1 MSETD
6 DSQPPSPPADEPPP
20 RVKQDRVAIAKF
32 HPAFVANHGRIKKGT
47 VLNPSG
53 KPKALPRF
61 RKACREDSF
70 LILQEIRRRIRED
83 ATENAIPLGEL
94 IKAFAELTDRGG
106 FTKPKDDQEL
116 ENAKIRL
123 LTTALALDGLTD
135 EQRKKLLAVINGE

>member
-1 MSETD
+1 VED
-6 DSQPPSPPADEPPP
+6 EKPPEPPVTEAPP

-83 ATENAIPLGEL
+83 QTENKIPVGEL
-94 IKAFAELTDRGG
+94 VRVFSELADRGG
-106 FTKPKDDQEL
+106 FNTPKEDMEL
-116 ENAKIRL
+116 ENTKARL
-123 LTTALALDGLTD
+123 ILTAMALDGLSI
-135 EQRKKLLAVINGE
+135 EQREKLLKAIEGE

>member
-94 IKAFAELTDRGG
+94 IKAFSELADRGG
-106 FTKPKDDQEL
+106 FNTPKEDMEL
-116 ENAKIRL
+116 ENTKARL
-123 LTTALALDGLTD
+123 ILTAMALDGLST
-135 EQRKKLLAVINGE
+135 EQREKLLKAIDGE